1 MRLVIILLFLVVLP
15 TGILSVLAGRS
26 IQAREAIL
34 YRRLEQ
40 DAMQQIDGVR
50 EAFRGTLQADADQV
64 RNLFRDTVL
73 AGTDAEGI
81 ARAVSALRERCLFVS
96 DIYLFMN
103 PWGFVYPS
111 RPASEAE
118 NPLSES
124 ALLRQ
129 DLIEWRALAGR
140 PIDSSVSLNRDG
152 RTFYFSP
159 LPDFSELHSG
169 FELDVDA
176 AFDQLE
182 SIVADYATPGIG
194 LRVSVTESRARLGA
208 VPHDDVYV
216 SDSFSSEADRPS
228 RLGAKR
234 RGMSGVL
241 ASGALPD
248 PFSDVRLIAFL
259 VREDDIKHAEYLE
272 ARLIG
277 WGILLLAVVI
287 TASSA
292 ILIRKTISQAAQAR
306 QRSEFVIG
314 MSHDLRTPVA
324 SMRILADSLCAGRV
338 KDPEKQQQFLR
349 TISNECERLG
359 DKIERILFFL
369 RQEQRAMSYT
379 MSPFAVGELVS
390 HTVTAY
396 RDRLHGRIS
405 IALTL
410 DDAPTMV
417 DGDAEALVK
426 VVNNLLD
433 NAVKY
438 GVPRDT
444 ALNASG
450 EVGGVPTPR
459 DIEVGVCTEQRR
471 GRDWVVI
478 RVADHGPGIPPQV
491 HNKVFERFYRHD
503 SDVHRHVGGIGLGL
517 SLCMD
522 IVKAHRGRIRLDSEV
537 GAGAVFSVWLRSK
550 SEI

>member
-1 MRLVIILLFLVVLP
+1 MRLVIILLLLVVLP

-50 EAFRGTLQADADQV
+50 EAFRGILQADADQV
-64 RNLFRDTVL
+64 QNLFRNTVL

-103 PWGFVYPS
+103 PWGFVYPRS
-111 RPASEAE
+111 PASEAE

-129 DLIEWRALAGR
+129 DLIEWRSLAGR
-140 PIDSSVSLNRDG
+140 PSDSSVSLHRDG
-152 RTFYFSP
+152 RTFCFSS
-159 LPDFSELHSG
+159 LSDFSELHSG

-182 SIVADYATPGIG
+182 SIVADYATPDIG
-194 LRVSVTESRARLGA
+194 LRVSVTEGRARLGTA
-208 VPHDDVYV
+208 PHDDVYV

-228 RLGAKR
+228 RLGAKS

-248 PFSDVRLIAFL
+248 PFSDVRVIAFL
-259 VREDDIKHAEYLE
+259 VREDDIKHAEFLE

-287 TASSA
+287 TASST
-292 ILIRKTISQAAQAR
+292 ILIRKTITQSAQAR

-338 KDPEKQQQFLR
+338 KDPEKQQHFLR

-369 RQEQRAMSYT
+369 RQDQRAMSYT

-390 HTVTAY
+390 HAVTTY
-396 RDRLHGRIS
+396 RDRLQGRIS
-405 IALTL
+405 IVLTL

-438 GVPRDT
+438 GVLRDT
-444 ALNASG
+444 GLNASG
-450 EVGGVPTPR
+450 EVGGLPPPP

-471 GRDWVVI
+471 GRDWIVI
-478 RVADHGPGIPPQV
+478 RVADHGPGIPTQV
-491 HNKVFERFYRHD
+491 HDKVFERFYRHER
-503 SDVHRHVGGIGLGL
+503 DVHRHVGGIGLGL

-522 IVKAHRGRIRLDSEV
+522 IVKAHRGRIRLDSEP
-537 GAGAVFSVWLRSK
+537 GAGAVFSVWLRSESK
-550 SEI
+550 I